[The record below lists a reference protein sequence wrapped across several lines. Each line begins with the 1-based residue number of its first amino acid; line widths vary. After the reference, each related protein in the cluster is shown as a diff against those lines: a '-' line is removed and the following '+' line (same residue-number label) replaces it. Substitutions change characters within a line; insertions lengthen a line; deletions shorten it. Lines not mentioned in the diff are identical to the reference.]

1 MIYESYQR
9 IFCQAIQ
16 IDLRFTK
23 QFSNSNNQNIYIIY
37 CEIRISSNFTLTQ
50 HIKFLNNS
58 LILIKFRYYAQ
69 PGLYDCEKEATSSN
83 GNKIV
88 VVIHHLS

>member
-1 MIYESYQR
+1 MSHIREF
-9 IFCQAIQ
+9 FCQAIQ

-37 CEIRISSNFTLTQ
+37 CEIRYTLTQ

-58 LILIKFRYYAQ
+58 LILIKFGYYAQ

>member
-1 MIYESYQR
+1 MSHIREF
-9 IFCQAIQ
+9 FCQAIQ
-16 IDLRFTK
+16 IDLRLTK
-23 QFSNSNNQNIYIIY
+23 QFSNSKNQNRYIIY
-37 CEIRISSNFTLTQ
+37 WEILYHRISSF
-50 HIKFLNNS
+50 NNS
-58 LILIKFRYYAQ
+58 LILIKFGYYAQ